1 MGIIFSGGQKAGEAG
16 AMENK
21 RKAIASWTMRVA
33 VMSAGVSAAVP
44 ACGVCECVCV
54 HRSAREEM
62 ARLGE

>member
-44 ACGVCECVCV
+44 ACGVCVFTRAQE
-54 HRSAREEM
+54 RRW
-62 ARLGE
+62 RDWGE